1 MLFVFLVLKQE
12 VVIHGQISEVQGE
25 NIMTN
30 GMIWKLVRAF
40 KDGCTNVHDKEQSG
54 QTSDSFLK
62 LWDLFCTKVWPNTEI
77 IDSCALLGTKNVDR
91 GVQH

>member
-1 MLFVFLVLKQE
+1 MLKQE

-62 LWDLFCTKVWPNTEI
+62 L
-77 IDSCALLGTKNVDR
+77 
-91 GVQH
+91 